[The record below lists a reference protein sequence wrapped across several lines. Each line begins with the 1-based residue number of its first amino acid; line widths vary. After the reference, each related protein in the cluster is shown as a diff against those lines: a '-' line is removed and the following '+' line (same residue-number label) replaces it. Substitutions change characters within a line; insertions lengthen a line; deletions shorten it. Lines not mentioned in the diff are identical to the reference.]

1 MKKYHN
7 DIDPKLIDSF
17 YNESDNK
24 NIDNDAF
31 NKLNKISDMFDI
43 FNEPNVKINAFEF
56 IQKANEI
63 RNKKRNRKELAI
75 FMLVSITFIAFLILV
90 AFKDFKLIIICQIII
105 YLSLP
110 LTVVPL
116 LKFRE
121 E

>member
-43 FNEPNVKINAFEF
+43 FNEP
-56 IQKANEI
+56 
-63 RNKKRNRKELAI
+63 
-75 FMLVSITFIAFLILV
+75 T
-90 AFKDFKLIIICQIII
+90 
-105 YLSLP
+105 
-110 LTVVPL
+110 
-116 LKFRE
+116 
-121 E
+121 